1 MDSIKTTLRILLVED
16 SEHDRV
22 AFHRALKKCPV
33 PCDIKEFIRAEE
45 ALDNLR
51 GKEAAFD
58 IIVADHGLPGMNG
71 LDFCREVIAEN
82 VPLPLVLLTGSG
94 TEEIAVQ
101 AMKAGVHDYIIKDEY
116 SRYLDLLPFNLLG
129 AVKRYKEKFLRLQA
143 EEKIRR
149 QNEFLTTILESLS
162 HPFYVIDAATYVIV
176 QANSAAKLGNLE
188 ERLTCHAL
196 THQRETPC
204 RDPGDLCPLEE
215 VKKTKKPVT
224 VEHIH
229 IDKEGAQKI
238 VEVHAYPILGPD
250 GEVTR
255 MIEYIFDITERKKAE
270 EALRQAKEK
279 AEEATKLKDKFV
291 SLVAHDLKEPLAS
304 MLGALA
310 FIRRDLGE
318 TDMEKTKTLMDLAMS
333 SGEKMVH
340 LIDDL
345 LSVSRLKTG
354 VIKPKSIFLDAYF
367 VASKIML
374 NYRALA
380 SQKGVHLGNRIP
392 EKTRVYADPTLLY
405 EALQNLVSN
414 AIKFCRQGDRITLLS
429 SNENGP
435 CIAVSDT
442 GVGIKPEK
450 LGRLF
455 SYEEK
460 TSTPGTLGE
469 KGTGLGLPLC
479 RDIVEGHHGTIT
491 VESTPDRGSVFY
503 IRLPLVRPRVLIVD
517 DSNNARRILQEFLK
531 EVDVEI
537 AEAENG
543 KKAMEFLKDSLPHL
557 VITDLMMPDMDGFE
571 LLRILKSDPET
582 KFIPVIAVTADAN
595 IETRERAFRMGAED
609 FIVKPFI
616 LEDLLPRVRKILV

>member
-1 MDSIKTTLRILLVED
+1 MDSNKTPLRILLVED
-16 SEHDRV
+16 SEHDRI

-33 PCDIKEFIRAEE
+33 PYTVTEFIRAEE
-45 ALDNLR
+45 ALGNLR
-51 GKEAAFD
+51 DKGADFD
-58 IIVADHGLPGMNG
+58 IIVSDHGLPGMTG
-71 LDFCREVIAEN
+71 LDFCREVIARN
-82 VPLPLVLLTGSG
+82 VPLPLVLLTGGG

-116 SRYLDLLPFNLLG
+116 SRYLDLLPFSLLS
-129 AVKRYKEKFLRLQA
+129 AAKRHKEKFLRLQA

-162 HPFYVIDAATYVIV
+162 HPFYVIDAATYAIV
-176 QANSAAKLGNLE
+176 QTNSAAKLKNLE
-188 ERLTCHAL
+188 ENPTCHGM
-196 THQRETPC
+196 THQKETPC
-204 RDPGDLCPLEE
+204 RGPSDPCPLEE
-215 VKKTKKPVT
+215 VKRTKRPVMM
-224 VEHIH
+224 EHIH
-229 IDKEGAQKI
+229 FDKGGTQKI
-238 VEVHAYPILGPD
+238 VEVHAYPILGAD
-250 GEVTR
+250 GEVAQ
-255 MIEYIFDITERKKAE
+255 MIEYTFDITERKKAE

-304 MLGALA
+304 MLSSLA
-310 FIRRDLGE
+310 FVRRDLGE
-318 TDMEKTKTLMDLAMS
+318 VAMEKTKTLMNLAVG

-354 VIKPKSIFLDAYF
+354 VIKPKSVFLDAYF

-380 SQKGVHLGNRIP
+380 SQKGVHLENRIP

-405 EALQNLVSN
+405 ETVQNLVSN
-414 AIKFCRQGDRITLLS
+414 AIKFCRQGDHITLSFS
-429 SNENGP
+429 SENGP

-442 GVGIKPEK
+442 GVGMKPEK
-450 LGRLF
+450 LGKIF

-479 RDIVEGHHGTIT
+479 RDIVESHHGTIT
-491 VESTPDRGSVFY
+491 VESAPDRGSVFC

-517 DSNNARRILQEFLK
+517 DSKNARRILQEFLK
-531 EVDVEI
+531 EVDVETI
-537 AEAENG
+537 LAEDG
-543 KKAMEFLKDSLPHL
+543 KKAVELLKNNSPHL

-582 KFIPVIAVTADAN
+582 KSIPVIAVTADAN
-595 IETRERAFRMGAED
+595 METRERAFRMGAED

-616 LEDLLPRVRKILV
+616 LEDLIPRVRKILV

>member
-1 MDSIKTTLRILLVED
+1 MDFNKTTLRILLVED

-33 PCDIKEFIRAEE
+33 PYDITEFIRAEE

-51 GKEAAFD
+51 DKGAAFD
-58 IIVADHGLPGMNG
+58 IVVADHGLPGMTG
-71 LDFCREVIAEN
+71 LDFCRAVIAEN

-94 TEEIAVQ
+94 TEDIAVQ

-116 SRYLDLLPFNLLG
+116 SRYLDLLPLNLLG

-143 EEKIRR
+143 EEKIRS

-176 QANSAAKLGNLE
+176 QANSAAKLGNLKE
-188 ERLTCHAL
+188 KPTCYGMN
-196 THQRETPC
+196 HQRESPC
-204 RDPGDLCPLEE
+204 RSPKDLCPLEE
-215 VKKTKKPVT
+215 VKKTKRPVM

-229 IDKEGAQKI
+229 FDKEGKEKA

-250 GEVTR
+250 GEVTQ
-255 MIEYIFDITERKKAE
+255 MIEYSFDITERKKAE

-304 MLGALA
+304 LLGTLA
-310 FIRRDLGE
+310 FIRRDL
-318 TDMEKTKTLMDLAMS
+318 DKAASEKTKTLMDMAVG

-354 VIKPKSIFLDAYF
+354 IIKPKSIFLDAYF

-380 SQKGVHLGNRIP
+380 SQKGVHLENRIP

-405 EALQNLVSN
+405 EAVQNLVSN
-414 AIKFCRQGDRITLLS
+414 AIKFCRQGDRIALSS

-450 LGRLF
+450 LGRIF

-503 IRLPLVRPRVLIVD
+503 IHLPLVRPRVLIVD
-517 DSNNARRILQEFLK
+517 DSKNTRRILQEFLK
-531 EVDVEI
+531 EVDVETI
-537 AEAENG
+537 LAEDG
-543 KKAMEFLKDSLPHL
+543 KKAVELLENNPPHL

-571 LLRILKSDPET
+571 LLRILKSAPET
-582 KFIPVIAVTADAN
+582 KSIPVIAVTADAN

-609 FIVKPFI
+609 FIVKPFV
-616 LEDLLPRVRKILV
+616 LEDLIPRVRKILV